1 MWPKPRKWG
10 KMVLPM
16 SRSGSET
23 AETLHNMEKQLRKMQ
38 TAQAWTPYLL
48 ILLMVF
54 LLARA
59 ILA

>member
-1 MWPKPRKWG
+1 
-10 KMVLPM
+10 MVLPM

-23 AETLHNMEKQLRKMQ
+23 AETLHDMEKQLRKMQ
-38 TAQAWTPYLL
+38 TARAWTPYLL